1 MLDVRDMSEEDKLF
15 NFLSGL
21 QTWAQTELRRQGVKD
36 LPSAISAADRL
47 VDFRVTNNSD
57 PERKEGFWKGE
68 GEVRTKKGCYLCNGD
83 HRMRDCPKRGKLNAL
98 VAEADDERVDPLGSI
113 LCSWIRVPLTTLWLI
128 GRFRNYDSPQHSS
141 RIKAVNSE
149 AKPIQGAA
157 CVELKGTYLQDSV
170 RSTEKK
176 DSLMSAMQVKAGL
189 RRGDQT
195 YLAALIEIKPD
206 VVQEVPDEVAELLQ
220 EFKDV
225 FPPELPKKLPP
236 RRAID
241 HAIELEP
248 GARPPAQAPYR
259 MAPAELAELRKQ
271 LDGLLEAGL
280 VQPSKAPYGS
290 PFCSKGSKM
299 VQ

>member
-1 MLDVRDMSEEDKLF
+1 MAMLDSGATH
-15 NFLSGL
+15 NF
-21 QTWAQTELRRQGVKD
+21 V
-36 LPSAISAADRL
+36 ADR
-47 VDFRVTNNSD
+47 
-57 PERKEGFWKGE
+57 EIQ
-68 GEVRTKKGCYLCNGD
+68 
-83 HRMRDCPKRGKLNAL
+83 KL
-98 VAEADDERVDPLGSI
+98 G
-113 LCSWIRVPLTTLWLI
+113 LTLA
-128 GRFRNYDSPQHSS
+128 QHAS

-157 CVELKGTYLQDSV
+157 CVELRVGAWTGQCKLLAVPLDDFDVILGMDFMLLANAMVMPYLNGLFIANPGGTCFVQGTYLQDSV

-189 RRGDQT
+189 KRGEQT

-248 GARPPAQAPYR
+248 GARPPAQAPY
-259 MAPAELAELRKQ
+259 AWPLRSWQ
-271 LDGLLEAGL
+271 N
-280 VQPSKAPYGS
+280 
-290 PFCSKGSKM
+290 
-299 VQ
+299 